1 MLSPFYRTTVSC
13 VASQNSLRGLGE
25 AFFKIMTVS
34 EMEHDELKLMK
45 EQTHKRREILIMCII
60 VSTTIFDLLTPCV

>member
-25 AFFKIMTVS
+25 GLFNIMTVS
-34 EMEHDELKLMK
+34 EMEHGELKLMK
-45 EQTHKRREILIMCII
+45 EQTQRYLIY
-60 VSTTIFDLLTPCV
+60 